1 MRAGTQEELMHHSCC
16 ASLLVLLAV
25 VAAPGSSNGQLF
37 SHSVTHSNTCPIS
50 AFKADAD
57 AVEKACCSGGTTC
70 KPGKAPSTCTLNCA
84 VVFVPFYDRCKATI
98 SKLFDGDDGREDGKS
113 IGFDKLYTKC
123 TDGKTVT
130 LPQVFKRVKA
140 LAAEERKLVY
150 LL

>member
-1 MRAGTQEELMHHSCC
+1 MHHRSG
-16 ASLLVLLAV
+16 ATLFLLLAAA
-25 VAAPGSSNGQLF
+25 AAPSNSDAQLF
-37 SHSVTHSNTCPIS
+37 SHTHTHSKKCPMS
-50 AFKADAD
+50 LFKADAE
-57 AVEKACCSGGTTC
+57 AVDKACCSGGSTC

-130 LPQVFKRVKA
+130 LPQV
-140 LAAEERKLVY
+140 LSSPP
-150 LL
+150 